1 MNVRVSLPGGL
12 TRDYPAGT
20 PVRQAIESPDST
32 DPGFPLV
39 AALLNNEVVW
49 LDHPLSFNCAV
60 APVDLGSKAGTVIYR
75 KSLCFLLGMAAGR
88 TFPKRRL
95 IIGHSLGQGY
105 YYHFDGLP
113 KVGRDDLV
121 RLEASMRE
129 IVARDLPIRSL
140 YLSYHEA
147 MEYFEKHN
155 QPEAVLLLQNHN
167 DPQVEVQSCDGL
179 LELSHGPLAPS
190 TGLLSAFGLQEYE
203 PGFLLRYPPSE
214 NPLHLGPFVENP
226 VLFSIYREYKN
237 WGKVL
242 QVGSVGRLDELIR
255 DGRIQEFVQI
265 AEALHDK
272 KIAEIAD
279 RINEAREQVKVVLIA
294 GPSSSGKTTFSKKL
308 MIQLR
313 VVGRNPVTLS
323 LDDYFKPS
331 SATPRDEEGRP
342 DFEALSALD
351 VELLNDHLVRL
362 LSGQEVETPLFDFH
376 TGSRKPRGQAMKLPD
391 RAVLIL
397 EGIHG
402 LNDALTPLVGRGQKY
417 KVYVSALTQLNLDDH
432 NRISTTDNRLIRR
445 MVRDNQFRGHSAL
458 KTLSMW
464 PSVRRGE
471 DRNIFPFQNTADSAF
486 NSALDY
492 ELAVLKTYAEPL
504 LATVKPDSPEY
515 QDARTL
521 LRFLANFAP
530 LHPRWVPTTSILRE
544 FIGESA
550 FRY

>member
-1 MNVRVSLPGGL
+1 MNVRVSLADGL

-20 PVRQAIESPDST
+20 PVRQVIE
-32 DPGFPLV
+32 DPSFPRPAFPLV

-49 LDHPLSFNCAV
+49 LDQPLSVNCTA
-60 APVDLGSKAGTVIYR
+60 APVDLGSRAGIAVYR

-88 TFPKRRL
+88 IFPKRRL

-105 YYHFDGLP
+105 YYHFDGVA
-113 KVGRDDLV
+113 KVSRDDLV
-121 RLEASMRE
+121 RLEAVMRE
-129 IVARDLPIRSL
+129 IVARDLAIGSL
-140 YLSYHEA
+140 HLSYREA
-147 MEYFEKHN
+147 TEYFEKHN
-155 QPEAVLLLQNHN
+155 QPEALLLLQNHN
-167 DPQVEVQSCDGL
+167 DPQIEVHSCDGV
-179 LELSHGPLAPS
+179 LELSHGPLVPS
-190 TGLLSAFGLQEYE
+190 TGLLSAFGIQECE

-242 QVGSVGRLDELIR
+242 QVSSVGRLDELIR
-255 DGRIQEFVQI
+255 NGGIQEFIQV

-279 RINEAREQVKVVLIA
+279 RITAAREQVKVVLIA

-313 VVGRNPVTLS
+313 VVGRNPVTVS
-323 LDDYFKPS
+323 LDDYFKPLA
-331 SATPRDEEGRP
+331 ATPRDAEGKP
-342 DFEALSALD
+342 DFEALGALD
-351 VELLNDHLVRL
+351 IELLNDNLVRL
-362 LSGQEVETPLFDFH
+362 LSGQEIESPLFDFH
-376 TGSRKPRGQAMKLPD
+376 TGSRKPHGMPMKLPE
-391 RAVLIL
+391 RAILIL

-402 LNDALTPLVGRGQKY
+402 LNDALTPLVKRDLKY
-417 KVYVSALTQLNLDDH
+417 KIYVSALTQLNLDDH
-432 NRISTTDNRLIRR
+432 NRVSTTDNRLIRR

-458 KTLSMW
+458 RTLSMW
-464 PSVRRGE
+464 ESVRRGE
-471 DRNIFPFQNTADSAF
+471 DQNIFPFQNSADSAF

-504 LATVKPDSPEY
+504 LATVKPDAPEY

-521 LRFLANFAP
+521 LRFLSNFAP
-530 LHPRWVPTTSILRE
+530 LHPRWVPSTSILRE

-550 FRY
+550 FHY